1 MIDGTAPTTAAQLA
15 VESYFYGGSGT
26 NVMAATYWIG
36 LEEVGNLY
44 YWHDGSKINNG
55 MVSNA
60 NPYMHISFDFHD
72 VWTAANNCTIAAQ
85 WRWYNNY
92 TGAAACRQSHHVP
105 ECERG
110 SYNKFIICL
119 RLPG

>member
-1 MIDGTAPTTAAQLA
+1 VIDGTAPTTAAQLA
-15 VESYFYGGSGT
+15 VENYFYGGSGT
-26 NVMAATYWIG
+26 NAMAATYWIG
-36 LEEVGNLY
+36 LTEVGNLY

-92 TGAAACRQSHHVP
+92 TGGHSDLIHSLFRWSFVWP
-105 ECERG
+105 
-110 SYNKFIICL
+110 
-119 RLPG
+119 